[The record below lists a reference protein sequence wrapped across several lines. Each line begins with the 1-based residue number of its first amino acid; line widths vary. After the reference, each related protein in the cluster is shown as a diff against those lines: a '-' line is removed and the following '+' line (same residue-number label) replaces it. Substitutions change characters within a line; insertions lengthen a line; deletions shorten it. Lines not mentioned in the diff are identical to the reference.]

1 MVVYQKFGVIGSSLV
16 FFTLQKLKFQL
27 FRLFIVY
34 DECRKNNTCDN
45 STILTNNTD
54 VFFKDEKIT
63 EFLFRSLLVSN
74 AVAIIPCIFLAAW
87 SDKHG
92 RKPLITI
99 PFIGSFIADI
109 LMLVLLFV
117 PTASK
122 NLLIMSEAIHG
133 FCGGTVLI
141 GLGSLCYITDSTDH
155 RLRTW
160 FIGLFFGVVNLTPA
174 IEMTLQYYFTPLK
187 IPLDFRTLVLVGIS
201 IRMFLSVYFLIY
213 INVFVVES
221 VFVLGSYQGNP
232 WMNLLTPINVS
243 DTVNCVFRRRL
254 DNMRFFIIA
263 LSTVYI
269 FYSFLM
275 YGNLVIWNEHFWND
289 FHWPFKDII
298 IFVGVCAIIQ
308 TLTLWISTYAAF
320 KCRLFDIEL
329 GIYGTLSLAISCL
342 CLTFIRNSW
351 LAVIG
356 AVTGIG
362 SLLIP
367 TSIISV
373 LSKLIERIETG
384 SMYAGIGFLS
394 LVIQLISIPSYE
406 ALYKVCTEAGIPQ
419 VTFLLSFGFATFGLL
434 FFIYLKKNI
443 APDLLGHLNARES
456 LALISKK
463 EEFEEFFD

>member
-1 MVVYQKFGVIGSSLV
+1 MLLPLYLAYFLLPGVISMAESHLLPFLSL
-16 FFTLQKLKFQL
+16 
-27 FRLFIVY
+27 
-34 DECRKNNTCDN
+34 
-45 STILTNNTD
+45 
-54 VFFKDEKIT
+54 
-63 EFLFRSLLVSN
+63 
-74 AVAIIPCIFLAAW
+74 IIHC
-87 SDKHG
+87 
-92 RKPLITI
+92 
-99 PFIGSFIADI
+99 DI

-201 IRMFLSVYFLIY
+201 VRMFLSVYFLIY

-275 YGNLVIWNEHFWND
+275 YGNL
-289 FHWPFKDII
+289 
-298 IFVGVCAIIQ
+298 
-308 TLTLWISTYAAF
+308 
-320 KCRLFDIEL
+320 CRLFDIEL

-443 APDLLGHLNARES
+443 APDLLGHLNARECM
-456 LALISKK
+456 ALISKK